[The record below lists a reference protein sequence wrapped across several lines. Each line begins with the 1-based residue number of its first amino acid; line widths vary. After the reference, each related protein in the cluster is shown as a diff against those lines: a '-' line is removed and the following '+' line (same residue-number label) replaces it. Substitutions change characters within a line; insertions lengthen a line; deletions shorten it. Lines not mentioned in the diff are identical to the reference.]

1 MCSWYLSSSLC
12 YIHKNMFLLW
22 RNTCIR
28 ELTKHQ
34 YETFWL
40 VYHDRN
46 TMRLFQWLECVEHCL
61 CQFYDHPPLDM
72 CITLAIF
79 FMVVSI
85 LDSVLSISCPNS
97 SNMLNKLKQG
107 YITYNSFMTRN
118 NVYFL
123 LYHLY
128 QEIKWLPDFP
138 LDVVETKYTNW
149 VLTKSYLKEEHNSL
163 RPCYMLIKLPYFPND
178 NHIVSDENMYQ
189 CMLRSCMR

>member
-1 MCSWYLSSSLC
+1 MCIIKHQLHVITV
-12 YIHKNMFLLW
+12 IHTNVFMIFIIQPMLYTQEQVFFFWFLLW

-46 TMRLFQWLECVEHCL
+46 TMWLFQWLECVEHCL

-97 SNMLNKLKQG
+97 SNMLNKLKQV
-107 YITYNSFMTRN
+107 YITYNNIYDQEQCVFLFVISFIPRNKMTA
-118 NVYFL
+118 
-123 LYHLY
+123 
-128 QEIKWLPDFP
+128 WLP
-138 LDVVETKYTNW
+138 LGCCWNKV
-149 VLTKSYLKEEHNSL
+149 H
-163 RPCYMLIKLPYFPND
+163 
-178 NHIVSDENMYQ
+178 
-189 CMLRSCMR
+189 